1 MVRLTIEVSEDFI
14 SERENLK
21 SEDLVNLKPM
31 DALFALVNRVA
42 FAELRKKIEASD
54 GKDVVFNI
62 DENAPQDEK
71 EFYENV
77 VKGFAKLCFIQKK
90 RKLTEP

>member
-21 SEDLVNLKPM
+21 SECLADHKSL
-31 DALFALVNRVA
+31 DALFALIDRVA

-62 DENAPQDEK
+62 DENAPKDEK
-71 EFYENV
+71 DFYENV
-77 VKGFAKLCFIQKK
+77 VKGFAKLCFIQ
-90 RKLTEP
+90 TNNID

>member
-21 SEDLVNLKPM
+21 SEDLVNMKPE
-31 DALFALVNRVA
+31 DALFALVNKVA
-42 FAELRKKIEASD
+42 FAGLRKKIEASD

-71 EFYENV
+71 DFYENV
-77 VKGFAKLCFIQKK
+77 VKGFAKLCFIQTKN
-90 RKLTEP
+90 KLTEP